1 MGQKK
6 GTPRSQLTPELR
18 KEIVE
23 LVISTLRREEEHQRK
38 MAYDKRLHN
47 TELLLKNYRSFVVH
61 SESAVSN
68 ASQIDDDLDLDEL
81 LEMMGCRGSDHD
93 VSVLSVQESATR
105 TRILVAHIDR
115 MLEYFQYKCEHSGRV
130 EDERHWRI
138 IRDRYIVPED
148 EQRSFQEIADDEH
161 LGLSAIYKS
170 HKEAVRQ
177 VSALLFG
184 YVV

>member
-1 MGQKK
+1 MSQKK
-6 GTPRSQLTPELR
+6 SQLTPGMKR
-18 KEIVE
+18 EIVE
-23 LVISTLRREEEHQRK
+23 LVIDTLRREEERQRK
-38 MAYDKRLHN
+38 AAYDKRLHN

-68 ASQIDDDLDLDEL
+68 ASQIDDDIDLDSL
-81 LEMMGCRGSDHD
+81 MEMMGCRGGDPD
-93 VSVLSVQESATR
+93 ITVLSVQESAVR

-115 MLEYFQYKCEHSGRV
+115 MLDYFEYRCLHSGRL
-130 EDERHWRI
+130 EDERQWRI
-138 IRDRYIVPED
+138 IRDRYIVPEED
-148 EQRSFQEIADDEH
+148 QKSFQQIADEEH

-170 HKEAVRQ
+170 HKEAIRK